1 MKIARI
7 IFSFIFLFA
16 LLAVVSG
23 VLYKFIVF
31 FFSLELDPNVQAGLI
46 GATALIFASIVS
58 IIIQKRSEQ
67 KLNIQI
73 EHRKNFGPIFEKFI
87 NNVLIN
93 VLLADKLGKK
103 PLSKTDLVKV
113 IADFTRDILVWGS
126 NDVLNAYQDF
136 RKLGNLDSNSA
147 DDDKFRLVYA
157 MEDLILAMRKDL
169 GHSNKGLN
177 RGDILR
183 LFVNDIDNYLK

>member
-7 IFSFIFLFA
+7 VFSFIFLFA
-16 LLAVVSG
+16 LSAVVSWG
-23 VLYKFIVF
+23 LYKFIVF
-31 FFSLELDPNVQAGLI
+31 FFSLELDPNVKAGLI

-58 IIIQKRSEQ
+58 TVIQKRSEQ
-67 KLNIQI
+67 ELNIQI
-73 EHRKNFGPIFEKFI
+73 EHRKNFGPIYEEFI
-87 NNVLIN
+87 NNVLIR

-103 PLSKTDLVKV
+103 PLSQTDLVKV

-136 RKLGNLDSNSA
+136 RKLGNLGSNIA
-147 DDDKFRLVYA
+147 DDDKFKLVYA